1 MVFFFCLF
9 FICIKITKK
18 YTYSPRKK
26 LKEHIHVF
34 LKSVCKEQSYE
45 MKVMQ
50 PPCSLRCIHNSWDWE
65 AAQVPISRWVNKT
78 AVVHLHDGILLGCK
92 KEGNLTFC
100 DSVDEPGEH
109 YAKWNKAV
117 RESQMPS
124 SIQFHLYVKS
134 NKQNKLTNKIETD

>member
-1 MVFFFCLF
+1 MGHFLLSLYQPKFALWPSNSTSWN
-9 FICIKITKK
+9 ISEETWNTNLKE
-18 YTYSPRKK
+18 YTHPYVHCSVVYNCQILKHFKCPSVDERIKK
-26 LKEHIHVF
+26 LWYK
-34 LKSVCKEQSYE
+34 L
-45 MKVMQ
+45 
-50 PPCSLRCIHNSWDWE
+50 HN
-65 AAQVPISRWVNKT
+65 
-78 AVVHLHDGILLGCK
+78 GILLGHR

-134 NKQNKLTNKIETD
+134 NKQNKLTNKIETDS